1 MFADIILLVGITFVA
16 GVVGG
21 VVIAETFDLE
31 PSERR
36 RRDRRARML
45 QRKARGM

>member
-1 MFADIILLVGITFVA
+1 VL
-16 GVVGG
+16 
-21 VVIAETFDLE
+21 AESFDLDPRE
-31 PSERR
+31 QR